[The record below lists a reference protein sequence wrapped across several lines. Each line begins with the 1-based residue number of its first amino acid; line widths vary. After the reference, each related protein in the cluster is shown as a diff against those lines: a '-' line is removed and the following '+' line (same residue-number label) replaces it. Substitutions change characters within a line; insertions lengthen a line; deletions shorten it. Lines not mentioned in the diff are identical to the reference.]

1 VRLNLQSKIG
11 IALGIVVG
19 SYAVSTAIGTA
30 KNFRNG
36 ARLNQ
41 LASDGVPFALDSQS
55 ALFTIDVAL
64 RHQEDAI
71 ATGDEEALKAAL
83 AQATKGDAMLA
94 AIEGRAAHGPA
105 RDKVTA
111 ARGLVG
117 RFLAGARPLFTKV
130 SQNGADKCQSDLAAF
145 TALTESIR
153 AEVQAASGQFT
164 DDLKAQIGTLN
175 GETRAWSMQ
184 SLLLFATSIS
194 VGCAASWFV
203 VRRQI
208 AGPMGELTQGLRNE
222 AEEAGRA
229 AVRFASTS
237 QALSDRAGQ
246 AAIALEHSTQALE
259 KMSGLTRANAE
270 RAQTAK
276 TEATRAREVAE
287 AGSAA
292 MAEMKAAM
300 TALQASSRDIAAIIR
315 TIDELAFQTNILALN
330 AAVEA
335 ARAGEAGG
343 GFAVVADE
351 VRALASKS
359 AEAARSSEAKISQA
373 NERSAEGAVLSG
385 RAAAFLEDISAR
397 ARSVDDLIGQIARA
411 SNEQSAGVLEVAKS
425 MTELEQLT
433 QQNAQVASESSSAAA
448 ALDEQTARIRAVAAG
463 FTRLNEGTVEDE
475 AGRPDTGKVPGVS
488 GSSVGVG
495 STRRTSG
502 AAGRPRREPALLSR

>member
-1 VRLNLQSKIG
+1 
-11 IALGIVVG
+11 
-19 SYAVSTAIGTA
+19 
-30 KNFRNG
+30 
-36 ARLNQ
+36 
-41 LASDGVPFALDSQS
+41 
-55 ALFTIDVAL
+55 
-64 RHQEDAI
+64 
-71 ATGDEEALKAAL
+71 
-83 AQATKGDAMLA
+83 
-94 AIEGRAAHGPA
+94 
-105 RDKVTA
+105 
-111 ARGLVG
+111 
-117 RFLAGARPLFTKV
+117 
-130 SQNGADKCQSDLAAF
+130 
-145 TALTESIR
+145 
-153 AEVQAASGQFT
+153 
-164 DDLKAQIGTLN
+164 
-175 GETRAWSMQ
+175 
-184 SLLLFATSIS
+184 
-194 VGCAASWFV
+194 
-203 VRRQI
+203 
-208 AGPMGELTQGLRNE
+208 
-222 AEEAGRA
+222 
-229 AVRFASTS
+229 
-237 QALSDRAGQ
+237 
-246 AAIALEHSTQALE
+246 
-259 KMSGLTRANAE
+259 MSGLTRANAE